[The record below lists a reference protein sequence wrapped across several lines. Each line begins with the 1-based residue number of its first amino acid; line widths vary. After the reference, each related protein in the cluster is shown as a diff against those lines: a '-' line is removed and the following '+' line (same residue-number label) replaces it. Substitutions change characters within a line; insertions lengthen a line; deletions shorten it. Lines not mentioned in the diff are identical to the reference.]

1 MTAADGRHDGVDP
14 LLAALADEPLPPGAR
29 ADPAFM
35 AAYRESRADLD
46 LIRRHLHIA
55 GDALAQPPEPPES
68 RPDRAGEGWQEGRP
82 ADRRQRTRPA
92 GGRPSGSPAPQAGQR
107 SRGRQGVRAF
117 VLGAV
122 GAAAVV
128 AVAAVGSGVLGPGWL
143 AAPGGGNDKASS
155 ADRASGD
162 EKAGGDAGAKGDGEA
177 GAGRGPGLSF
187 AAPGYLACARL
198 VVEGDVTGVRPIA
211 DTGRERVTLR
221 VTRSYKPARARAEV
235 TFPVD
240 GPGAFRRGDH
250 VLIGIPGRAGSPD
263 LWAVGER
270 DVTRER
276 AAVERALPESAAL
289 PCD

>member
-1 MTAADGRHDGVDP
+1 MAAADGRHDGVDP

-35 AAYRESRADLD
+35 AAYRASRADLD
-46 LIRRHLHIA
+46 LLRRHLHIV
-55 GDALAQPPEPPES
+55 GDALAEPPEPPGS
-68 RPDRAGEGWQEGRP
+68 RPHRAGEGWQEGRP

-92 GGRPSGSPAPQAGQR
+92 GERPAGRPAPEAGRR
-107 SRGRQGVRAF
+107 SRGRRGVRAF

-122 GAAAVV
+122 GAV

-162 EKAGGDAGAKGDGEA
+162 EKASGDAGAKGDGEA
-177 GAGRGPGLSF
+177 GAGRGPGPSF

-198 VVEGDVTGVRPIA
+198 VVEGDVTGVRPVA

-221 VTRSYKPARARAEV
+221 VTRSYKPAKGRAEV

-240 GPGAFRRGDH
+240 GPGVFRRGEH
-250 VLIGIPGRAGSPD
+250 VLVGIPGRAASPD

-270 DVTRER
+270 DVARER
-276 AAVERALPESAAL
+276 AAVERTLPESASL